1 MKAPAKQKPAS
12 GKPAAALID
21 AALTQMGW
29 PPRAMLSRM
38 PLLVALLDGQL
49 KPLFCTEALLRYAG
63 GSPVAEAPSSWQA
76 WVHPDDLQALAHARE
91 MALARNGRAF
101 EHDVRLRGADG
112 SFRWHLSQMS
122 RLEGTRS
129 DSDFGAD
136 TEDWLLAVY
145 VDIDV
150 RKQAEASLKDSDDLW
165 KLALESN
172 GDGVWDWYVQ
182 TGVELFSPRILQI
195 YGYAPGEIDPDPA
208 EFDARTHPDDLAQM
222 RADRDAHFSGLTAIY
237 SNEHRVLC
245 KDGSWKW
252 VHSRGMVISR
262 DEQGRPLRMVGT
274 HTDITLRKQAEALIW
289 EQAHFDSLTGLP
301 NRRSLRDRLALC
313 LQTAAHEKSQL
324 AVLFIDLDHFK
335 EVNDTLGHDMGD
347 ALLIEAARRILA
359 SVGRSDTVARM
370 GGDEFTVLLSSVAD
384 AAQAEQIAHQ
394 IIANLATAFH
404 LGAERVFVSASI
416 GLSLYPHDG
425 QRIETLFKHA
435 DQALYV
441 AKAAGR
447 NRLGRFTPELQEAA
461 LMRMRLSNDLRE
473 ALEQEQL
480 FLEYQ
485 PIVDLATGHI
495 HKAEALLRWNH
506 PTLGRVSPAVFIPL
520 AESSGLIIEIGEW
533 VFQQA
538 AAQAKQWRENLDPS
552 FQISINKSPVQ
563 FRDDAARGDSHRSWA
578 QKMLMLNLDGSA
590 LTIEI
595 TEGLLLEADQGVKQS
610 LQTLRDAGFQISL
623 DDFGTGFSSLA
634 YLHKFDID
642 LIKID
647 QRFVRELRPDAKDLV
662 LCKAIITM
670 AHALGMKVIA
680 EGVET
685 AEQRDLLQDSDC
697 DFAQGYLFARPMS
710 ATALAQLLV
719 TVNT

>member
-1 MKAPAKQKPAS
+1 MPQ
-12 GKPAAALID
+12 LIAVLD
-21 AALTQMGW
+21 A
-29 PPRAMLSRM
+29 
-38 PLLVALLDGQL
+38 QL
-49 KPLFCTEALLRYAG
+49 RPLFCTEALLRYAQ
-63 GSPVAEAPSSWQA
+63 GSAAADLPPSWQS
-76 WVHPDDLQALAHARE
+76 WVHPDDLQALGQARE
-91 MALARNGRAF
+91 IALSRQGHAC
-101 EHDVRLRGADG
+101 EHDLRLRAADG
-112 SFRWHLSQMS
+112 SYRWHLTQLS
-122 RLEGTRS
+122 RLTPSQQPGDAS
-129 DSDFGAD
+129 ASGD
-136 TEDWLLAVY
+136 TADWLLALCI
-145 VDIDV
+145 DIDM

-182 TGVELFSPRILQI
+182 TGVELYSPRILQI

-222 RADRDAHFSGLTAIY
+222 RADRDAHFSGRTAIY
-237 SNEHRVLC
+237 SNEHRVRC

-274 HTDITLRKQAEALIW
+274 HTDITVRKQAEALIW
-289 EQAHFDSLTGLP
+289 EQAHFDALTGLP
-301 NRRSLRDRLALC
+301 NRRSLRDRLALG
-313 LQTAAHEKSQL
+313 LQTAKQSQGQL

-347 ALLIEAARRILA
+347 ALLIEASRRILA
-359 SVGRSDTVARM
+359 SVRPQDTVARM
-370 GGDEFTVLLSSVAD
+370 GGDEFTVLLGSLAD
-384 AAQAEQIAHQ
+384 AAEAELMAQQ
-394 IIANLATAFH
+394 IIATLACAFH
-404 LGAERVFVSASI
+404 LNGERVFVSASI
-416 GLSLYPHDG
+416 GLSLYPQDG

-461 LMRMRLSNDLRE
+461 LARMRLSNDLRE
-473 ALEQEQL
+473 ALAQQQL

-485 PIVDLATGHI
+485 PIVDLATGRI
-495 HKAEALLRWNH
+495 HKAEALLRWQH
-506 PTLGRVSPAVFIPL
+506 PELGRVSPADFIPL
-520 AESSGLIIEIGEW
+520 AESSGTILEIGEW

-538 AAQAKQWRENLDPS
+538 AAQAQAWREALDPS

-563 FRDDAARGDSHRSWA
+563 FRDEATGPGPQLSWA
-578 QKMLMLNLDGSA
+578 DQLQTLQLEGSA
-590 LTIEI
+590 LCIEI
-595 TEGLLLEADQGVKQS
+595 TEGLLLDADPHIKQS
-610 LQTLRDAGFQISL
+610 LQTLRQAGFQVSL

-647 QRFVRELRPDAKDLV
+647 QRFVRELRPQAKDLV

-670 AHALGMKVIA
+670 AHALGLKVIA

-685 AEQRDLLQDSDC
+685 AEQRDLLKDAGC
-697 DFAQGYLFARPMS
+697 DFAQGYWFARPMS
-710 ATALAQLLV
+710 PKAVEELV
-719 TVNT
+719 LQPAPSRF